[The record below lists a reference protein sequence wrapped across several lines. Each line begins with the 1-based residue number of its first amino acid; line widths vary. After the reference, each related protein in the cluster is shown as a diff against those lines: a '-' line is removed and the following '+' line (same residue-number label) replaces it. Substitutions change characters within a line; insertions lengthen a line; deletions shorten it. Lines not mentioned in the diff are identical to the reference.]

1 MKRDHLDIA
10 NEYSSL
16 LRADEADDRQP
27 GSFRFPG
34 GESAAHDNS
43 AAHDSNAAHD
53 SSAARD
59 EAAAHGA
66 SAVMQPY
73 VGDGGPVI
81 PRVVPSHED
90 EQAGGVEPGELS
102 LWGAGPRI
110 VVPALLAQLC
120 GAGLTLALPGA
131 FSMEILPH
139 WVWVFVGLCALLL
152 GTLTVRHAWDTLKP
166 GRLDG
171 RLVTGGPYRIT
182 RNPIYA
188 GWILGILPGIAL
200 CFASWPMLAGPVVA
214 WALFRETVVV
224 EESFLAARFGE
235 EWDVYATRV
244 NRLWPN
250 PFRTNG

>member
-27 GSFRFPG
+27 GSFRFSG
-34 GESAAHDNS
+34 GESAASDEGVAPDIG
-43 AAHDSNAAHD
+43 AAHD
-53 SSAARD
+53 
-59 EAAAHGA
+59 GTT
-66 SAVMQPY
+66 VMPP
-73 VGDGGPVI
+73 VAGNEGVVI

-110 VVPALLAQLC
+110 VVPALLAELC

-131 FSMEILPH
+131 FGMGILPH
-139 WVWVFVGLCALLL
+139 WVWAFAGLCALLL
-152 GTLTVRHAWDTLKP
+152 GTLTVRHAWATLKP
-166 GRLDG
+166 GRVDG

-214 WALFRETVVV
+214 WALFRETVIV

-235 EWDVYATRV
+235 EWEAYATRV

-250 PFRTNG
+250 PFRMNG